1 MQLDSYLEIFTTMY
15 GWAFANIFG
24 EIITGTGLVVL
35 PFMLIVFNAW
45 REASEQGVQGVGVFG
60 IIDRIGTQLIVALFV
75 FSVCFA
81 TLPVTSLASV
91 DLSYKP
97 QPTAADPTPATVS
110 RDTGT
115 GSTFDSAMVDAIDG
129 SMSGTSGSLSQ
140 VPAWWFTVMSISSGA
155 NAALRAGIT
164 NSESQIRAVEELA
177 RIAAIEDPALLQSM
191 QRFYSECFVPA
202 QSRYINTVK
211 TDLSAPGRAIIDATN
226 RNYGPNDV
234 GWMGSKLFRT
244 EDGFY
249 PDMRAANPVPGFI
262 INFARD
268 GDYYD
273 PASGVA
279 PPYEGY
285 TNPDWGRPTCQ
296 EWWESG
302 TGVREAMIQQSDNWR
317 AIAAKM
323 QILGSTSD
331 PDLSKDK
338 VAKLA
343 QSLANPAFVDTTRA
357 LGFDAS
363 IPQNVGGAVSTIGVF
378 LTQLFSF
385 VTINPLLNGLL
396 MMQAIIL
403 MGIYMFLP
411 LITFLS
417 GYSLKV
423 MLYGA
428 VGIFTVKF
436 WAVLWGFTVWLD
448 GHLVNAMY
456 PAGTFMLT
464 DPIRSAGNDYKLTL
478 MAMLMMTMFI
488 GLPALWTVM
497 MSWIGIRIGTT
508 LDSMVGA
515 TSKTAEGA
523 ANRSVG
529 RK

>member
-24 EIITGTGLVVL
+24 EIITGTGLVVV

-97 QPTAADPTPATVS
+97 RPTTADPTPATVS

-115 GSTFDSAMVDAIDG
+115 GSTFDTAMASAKDG

-164 NSESQIRAVEELA
+164 NSESEIRAVEELA

-211 TDLSAPGRAIIDATN
+211 VDLSGPGQAIIDATN
-226 RNYGPNDV
+226 KDYGPNDV
-234 GWMGSKLFRT
+234 AWMGSKLFRT
-244 EDGFY
+244 ESGFY
-249 PDMRAANPVPGFI
+249 PNMRAANPVPGFT
-262 INFARD
+262 INFTRD

-296 EWWESG
+296 EWWEADI
-302 TGVREAMIQQSDNWR
+302 GVREAMVQQSDNWK
-317 AIAAKM
+317 AITAKM

-331 PDLSKDK
+331 PDLAKDK

-363 IPQNVGGAVSTIGVF
+363 VAQNVGGAVSTIGVY
-378 LTQLFSF
+378 LTQLSTFI
-385 VTINPLLNGLL
+385 TINSLLNGLL

-403 MGIYMFLP
+403 MGTYMFLP

-428 VGIFTVKF
+428 IGIFTVKF

-456 PAGTFMLT
+456 PDGTFMLT

-478 MAMLMMTMFI
+478 LALLMMTMFI
-488 GLPALWTVM
+488 GLPTLWTIM
-497 MSWIGIRIGTT
+497 MGWIGISIGSN
-508 LDSMVGA
+508 LAKLAGES
-515 TSKTAEGA
+515 ERA
-523 ANRSVG
+523 ANDAGKKSIG
-529 RK
+529 R